1 MQNPHPYYNSPTQ
14 NPQLNLQQ
22 IPANWPA
29 NVRVR
34 RVTKQD
40 QWGNVTQVVEE
51 DYFNPQ
57 LPQQIQIPSPHSK
70 TGGTK
75 LLIICFLLVPVLPGL
90 MLLVFTFMSLLKDLV
105 VVILAVSLVVFL
117 VNKVVSGSKKGLRMP
132 RTLPQP
138 QGYYPTAPLP
148 SISQI
153 PTSNLG
159 SGGSGHPT
167 TGLMPSVSYPQPNY
181 PQSNNPHP

>member
-1 MQNPHPYYNSPTQ
+1 MQNPHPYYNSPQ
-14 NPQLNLQQ
+14 NPNLNLQQ

-34 RVTKQD
+34 RTTKQD

-51 DYFNPQ
+51 DFNGTQ
-57 LPQQIQIPSPHSK
+57 LPQQIQIPSHSK
-70 TGGTK
+70 TGGGTK
-75 LLIICFLLVPVLPGL
+75 LLIICFLLVPLLPGL

-117 VNKVVSGSKKGLRMP
+117 VKKVVSGSKKGLWMP
-132 RTLPQP
+132 RRSLPQP
-138 QGYYPTAPLP
+138 QGSYSPTAPLP

-153 PTSNLG
+153 PTSNF
-159 SGGSGHPT
+159 GSGHPT
-167 TGLMPSVSYPQPNY
+167 TGLMPSVTYPQ